1 MSKNL
6 LLFGATGAIGSF
18 ILEAILSARPQFDRV
33 AIFTSPRTAETKAS
47 HLEKLKAQN
56 VEIIVGD
63 IEDEDAIKAAYTG
76 TTQSN
81 SIQSNPTITH
91 TYTNSPGIDT
101 IISSLGRTALA
112 LQIPL
117 IRLAAATPSIKL
129 FLPSEYGTDIAYGP
143 ASVNEKPHQQKLKVR
158 AVLEGIPRDQ
168 LSYAYVVTGPFAE
181 MYLHFSSDVE
191 GGGWDVKGRKAVLLG
206 TGEERISLTTM
217 KDSVGT
223 LVLSTLLHASPD
235 NVNRAFCVNSFT
247 TTPASIQKEFERQ
260 VGGTWDVSF
269 TSLDRL
275 RELERKAWEEGKGT
289 ATVLTLRRIWTEG
302 GTLYE
307 ERANGVIGEP
317 RVMGLEEVVANE
329 IKRVASL

>member
-18 ILEAILSARPQFDRV
+18 ILEAILSARPQFNRV

-47 HLEKLKAQN
+47 HLEELKAQN

-63 IEDEDAIKAAYTG
+63 IEDEDAIKAAYT
-76 TTQSN
+76 
-81 SIQSNPTITH
+81 
-91 TYTNSPGIDT
+91 GIDT

-158 AVLEGIPRDQ
+158 AVLEEIPRDQ

-181 MYLHFSSDVE
+181 MYLQFSSDLE

-206 TGEERISLTTM
+206 SGEERISLTTM
-217 KDSVGT
+217 KDVGT

-235 NVNRAFCVNSFT
+235 HVNRAFCVNSFT
-247 TTPASIQKEFERQ
+247 TTPTLIQKEFERQ
-260 VGGTWDVSF
+260 MSGTWDVSF